1 MYEIRIKQLNFFIK
15 SIKNQKHLLITENY
29 KLKNESNGININ
41 KSNEKENL
49 TESDLQIRLNKLKI
63 ENFQKIKN
71 IEKKEKL
78 INILKYIIN
87 KLNTAIGENNAYDEI
102 FKLNLEKIIKED
114 SNDDEYFKLLKENK
128 INEDIKKASN
138 INHKKLN
145 EIINIAKVYDEIINT
160 KEKNIIVLED
170 KLNKKNGLLKILED
184 KVKPLYKKNNLS
196 KGNSSNFIKKGNLN
210 INNDKQFDIN
220 KKVYNLKNYNS
231 QKNINDMKF
240 KFDYDNII
248 NKYITNK
255 INSKI
260 NMNKNVKEI
269 YNINDKYFGQ
279 FQCIK
284 VNKKNK

>member
-29 KLKNESNGININ
+29 KLKNERNGININ

-49 TESDLQIRLNKLKI
+49 TENELQIKLNKLKI
-63 ENFQKIKN
+63 ENIQNIKN
-71 IEKKEKL
+71 IEKKEKQ
-78 INILKYIIN
+78 IN
-87 KLNTAIGENNAYDEI
+87 KLNIAIGENNANDEI